1 MASFHFVALFKLK
14 IKITLM
20 RSAES
25 APSISHF
32 QSEKTREQL
41 TLAVQSY
48 SFMWTLCLS
57 KALSLWQHVN
67 FVAM

>member
-1 MASFHFVALFKLK
+1 
-14 IKITLM
+14 M
-20 RSAES
+20 RSAEN